1 MPSFNWFGRLFNP
14 IYKRDM
20 RHNRGG
26 AHRVGIISSF
36 SHYELGDGEKEQ
48 DDLQIVVDAMKIL
61 KEKNRDSMTWVI
73 PANGEKKIIDRMTP
87 YGKVESVPMTSIR
100 DYPTMLNKLDLD
112 LVVVPLQKND
122 FNDCK
127 SNIKLL
133 ECAASGLPVFVSRSK
148 AYEGFIDEQFVF
160 DDAKGLSDKLD
171 WEKTWSDSRF

>member
-1 MPSFNWFGRLFNP
+1 
-14 IYKRDM
+14 
-20 RHNRGG
+20 
-26 AHRVGIISSF
+26 
-36 SHYELGDGEKEQ
+36 
-48 DDLQIVVDAMKIL
+48 MKIL

-73 PANGEKKIIDRMTP
+73 PANGEKKIIVRMTP

-133 ECAASGLPVFVSRSK
+133 ECAASGLPVFVSRCK
-148 AYEGFIDEQFVF
+148 AYDGFIEEQFVF